1 MAFGSCIP
9 CTFWPR
15 PRWTLIAVA
24 VLSLSLSGV
33 AVAQLAALKNTTPQ
47 QRATVLTKLMQEKL
61 GLSSDTLQK
70 VSAINLAYA
79 NKAQPVIQGA
89 NRPLEELREMKEI
102 DEQKDAALK
111 NVLSPAQFEQYQ
123 AAKAEL
129 RQKFEQRIM
138 SGGKPPAGG
147 AQ

>member
-1 MAFGSCIP
+1 MTANR
-9 CTFWPR
+9 TM
-15 PRWTLIAVA
+15 VA
-24 VLSLSLSGV
+24 VVVCAVSFV
-33 AVAQLAALKNTTPQ
+33 EIAVAQLAALKNTTPQ

-61 GLSSDTLQK
+61 GLSGETLGK

-79 NKAQPVIQGA
+79 NKMQPVIQDA
-89 NRPLEELREMKEI
+89 NRPLEEMREMREI

-111 NVLSPAQFEQYQ
+111 SVLSPAQFDQYQ

-129 RQKFEQRIM
+129 RQKFEQRIT
-138 SGGKPPAGG
+138 SGQEPPPGG